1 MKKFFI
7 MLLMLTV
14 LLFSCTE
21 TISEVKID
29 NGESLTIEVGESASL
44 TVSMNFETTLVPI
57 CQASSRSIRVKF
69 CETSRCWARQSL
81 SQWRIVTMDM
91 MSY

>member
-44 TVSMNFETTLVPI
+44 TVTMNFETTLAPI
-57 CQASSRSIRVKF
+57 WTSSKD
-69 CETSRCWARQSL
+69 
-81 SQWRIVTMDM
+81 IVTVDNNGNVKGIKAGTATITVA
-91 MSY
+91 